1 MGENWAPHQE
11 RAITIE
17 HNNNSLSSR
26 TLAAAWSKEEASF
39 FWLQLTLNTCMH
51 CWTSKGVGLED
62 SGSRKCFSCDGESL
76 INRDP
81 TSIDILRSRLTGDL
95 ITTDQY
101 YLDSLS
107 PLPDEEGVG
116 GVRMEWMNG
125 STIYR
130 SVVITTLH
138 NTTNQ
143 SSVVDRTFYWLWRNR
158 CRLAGNETRWQK

>member
-1 MGENWAPHQE
+1 
-11 RAITIE
+11 
-17 HNNNSLSSR
+17 
-26 TLAAAWSKEEASF
+26 
-39 FWLQLTLNTCMH
+39 MH

-116 GVRMEWMNG
+116 GVRME
-125 STIYR
+125 
-130 SVVITTLH
+130 
-138 NTTNQ
+138 
-143 SSVVDRTFYWLWRNR
+143 
-158 CRLAGNETRWQK
+158 